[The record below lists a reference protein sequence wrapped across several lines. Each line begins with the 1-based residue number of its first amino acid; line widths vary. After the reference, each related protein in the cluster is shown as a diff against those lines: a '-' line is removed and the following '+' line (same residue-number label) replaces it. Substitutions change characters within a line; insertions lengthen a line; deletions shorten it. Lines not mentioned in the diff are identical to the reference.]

1 MPSDKQLER
10 PIVRFPPPE
19 ATLPGY
25 SVKTKTTEAISS
37 SVNSNDEFLL
47 HLESSTDHDQD
58 KTSLPK
64 NFAKTN
70 TQSKI
75 TDKDNKSNKQQGL
88 FDIAFVEDTV
98 WKGKHSFHAAPKDT
112 AVLDAKLASGGFKYA
127 RDKQDEL
134 AYMPNPDHQIREP
147 GKDFVLRKAKTV
159 LKIVRPEDKET
170 TCKPQ

>member
-25 SVKTKTTEAISS
+25 AVKTKTTEAISS

-70 TQSKI
+70 TQPKI
-75 TDKDNKSNKQQGL
+75 TKKDNKSNKQQGL
-88 FDIAFVEDTV
+88 FEIAFVENTI
-98 WKGKHSFHAAPKDT
+98 WKGKHSFHAAPKDA
-112 AVLDAKLASGGFKYA
+112 AVLDAKLASSGFKYA
-127 RDKQDEL
+127 RTNKTNLLICPILTIRYASQEKTLSCEKQK
-134 AYMPNPDHQIREP
+134 Q
-147 GKDFVLRKAKTV
+147 F
-159 LKIVRPEDKET
+159 
-170 TCKPQ
+170 